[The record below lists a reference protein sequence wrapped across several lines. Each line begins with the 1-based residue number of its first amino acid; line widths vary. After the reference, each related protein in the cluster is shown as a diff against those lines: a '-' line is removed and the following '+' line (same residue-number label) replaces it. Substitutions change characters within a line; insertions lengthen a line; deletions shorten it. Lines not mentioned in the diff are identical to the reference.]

1 MNRIRIETIF
11 DLLKNKDPHGF
22 ELLNTH
28 HYRLMYG
35 IAYSVT
41 GNEELSKDTIQNV
54 LVRLWKLPESK
65 YPCKNELTWLYTVT
79 KNEALMLLRKEKP
92 VIDFESLPE
101 FEAREDAIEKYID
114 LDSFKSLISSL
125 SDTQKNVVTM
135 KILGG
140 MSHKEVAK
148 ALGKP
153 VGTIQWIY
161 NTSIKKL
168 RVALSALSVLALTIF
183 GSFII
188 KLFTCY
194 RYIGPD
200 DIELPTP
207 ISTAI
212 KDPAFIF
219 LFVATFL
226 AIIAWVMLFKHS
238 DKIPLVNKRHR
249 R

>member
-22 ELLNTH
+22 ELLYTH
-28 HYRLMYG
+28 HYRLLYG

-54 LVRLWKLPESK
+54 FVRLWELPENK

-92 VIDFESLPE
+92 VVDFDRLPE
-101 FEAREDAIEKYID
+101 FEAQEDDIEKFVD
-114 LDSFKSLISSL
+114 MDSFKVLIASL
-125 SDTQKNVVTM
+125 SETQKEVVTM

-148 ALGKP
+148 VLEKP
-153 VGTIQWIY
+153 IGTIQWIY

-168 RVALSALSVLALTIF
+168 RVALSALSVIALTLF
-183 GSFII
+183 GSFVI

-207 ISTAI
+207 ISAAI
-212 KDPAFIF
+212 KDPAFIL
-219 LFVATFL
+219 LFAAEGL
-226 AIIAWVMLFKHS
+226 AITAWVLFFKHS
-238 DKIPLVNKRHR
+238 DKIPSTNKCQRV
-249 R
+249 